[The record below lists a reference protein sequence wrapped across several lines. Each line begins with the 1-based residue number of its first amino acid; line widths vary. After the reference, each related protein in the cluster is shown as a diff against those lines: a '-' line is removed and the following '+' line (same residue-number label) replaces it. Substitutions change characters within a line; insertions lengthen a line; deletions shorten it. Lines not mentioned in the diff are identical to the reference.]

1 MTDAL
6 ANPFPLGDPD
16 RHEIWEMLVERD
28 IAAFVAADW
37 SLVEG
42 DFAAEQFA
50 GYSGSSNP
58 DHWRIAYPTLESYRD
73 EWLKQAAE
81 FQKISLRSIGVSD
94 FLRQTTVLRDVE
106 IADDHAMV
114 HKKFDGR
121 AATVS
126 GEPIVLNWQTIY
138 WLRRFA
144 AGWKITGFL
153 GFLPNPMPAATS
165 RATLGADSAIA
176 LPEGA
181 SQHVTAGP
189 YSPALR
195 VTAPSL
201 VAISGQGPIDLA
213 GNIVGE
219 TIQEQA
225 ELTLANCR
233 KQLESA
239 GAQLKDVFKVVV
251 YLGDMSEWDAF
262 NEVYRRHFRPPY
274 PVRTAIE
281 VGLWGGMK
289 VEIDM
294 LAVRK

>member
-1 MTDAL
+1 LSDIF
-6 ANPFPLGDPD
+6 ANPFPAADPD
-16 RHEIWEMLVERD
+16 RHQIWQMLVERD
-28 IAAFVAADW
+28 IAAFIAADW
-37 SLVEG
+37 AMVEN
-42 DFAAEQFA
+42 DFAADQFV
-50 GYSGSSNP
+50 GYSGPSNP
-58 DHWRIAYPTLESYRD
+58 DHWRIAYPALADYRD
-73 EWLKQAAE
+73 EWLKQAAD
-81 FQKISLRSIGVSD
+81 FQKISLRSIGVSE
-94 FLRQTTVLRDVE
+94 FLHRTTVLRDIE
-106 IADDHAMV
+106 IANDHAMV

-121 AATVS
+121 AVTTT

-153 GFLPNPMPAATS
+153 GFLPNPMPAAQVTTP
-165 RATLGADSAIA
+165 AAGIA
-176 LPEGA
+176 LPATA

-195 VTAPSL
+195 IAGQTL
-201 VAISGQGPIDLA
+201 VAISGQGPIDQA

-219 TIQEQA
+219 TIQQQA

-239 GAQLKDVFKVVV
+239 GVAFKDVFKVVV

-262 NEVYRRHFRPPY
+262 NRVYRRHFAPPY

-294 LAVRK
+294 LALCK